1 MCVPPF
7 YLDVSVLARHS
18 LVSIRIGNRGVGHLN
33 RVYSGPDWS
42 YSLSSFFRHM
52 SAVQTL
58 HATTVF
64 SIQMFS
70 GIDVLAL
77 QACTK
82 RRRLC
87 LDNVLFASVISNF
100 VYLVNLLALQQ
111 IRRGNLLS
119 HAFYKLALLDIVL
132 LKCALVAHHQLFYT
146 DNKFHLFVPRESL
159 RVMSIRHRFLKS
171 RTHFNVLIVHPHD
184 PFTHLKT
191 LNMV

>member
-1 MCVPPF
+1 MCVRPF

-87 LDNVLFASVISNF
+87 LDNVFLRPWLQISF
-100 VYLVNLLALQQ
+100 IWLICWRY
-111 IRRGNLLS
+111 
-119 HAFYKLALLDIVL
+119 
-132 LKCALVAHHQLFYT
+132 
-146 DNKFHLFVPRESL
+146 NKFEEVTCCL
-159 RVMSIRHRFLKS
+159 
-171 RTHFNVLIVHPHD
+171 THSTSWHCWILSSWSVRLWHTTNCFALTTNFIYLC
-184 PFTHLKT
+184 L
-191 LNMV
+191 